1 MGNGMR
7 ITVIGGGVGGYPA
20 AIKAAR
26 LGSEVTLIE
35 RDRLGGVCLNW
46 GCIPTKSLLQTGETI
61 RTIQE
66 SETFGIK
73 CEGYRVDFQAVMN
86 RKNAVIRQLRQ
97 GVEKLLTAKKI
108 KILKGTAA
116 LIDASSVQI
125 METEE
130 KIKSDKIIIATGSKP
145 TKLNIDGAEGPD
157 VWDSDTLLEME
168 RLPKSAVIIGGGA
181 VGVEFAQILNCMGVE
196 VTILELMETLLPGT
210 DREVALA
217 LEKGLVQVGIKVF
230 TGAEVKRIKQEKAH
244 RAITFAVGTESK
256 KCQAEKVVVCTG
268 RRPEFSLL
276 HVDRIGLAHKNGVLI
291 VNDHM
296 ETNVPGIYAVGD
308 VVGGIMLAH
317 VAMAEGECAVK
328 NAMGHQSRISY
339 RAIPSCIYTSPEVA
353 SVGLTE
359 EEAKER
365 FDIQVGRF
373 PFYACG
379 KALVLNETY
388 GMVKVIAEKRY
399 GEVLGVHIIGPRAT
413 DMIAEAVL
421 GISMEM
427 TVEELAHA
435 VHPHPTI
442 SEAMME
448 AALTL
453 SGGAIHIP

>member
-1 MGNGMR
+1 
-7 ITVIGGGVGGYPA
+7 
-20 AIKAAR
+20 
-26 LGSEVTLIE
+26 
-35 RDRLGGVCLNW
+35 
-46 GCIPTKSLLQTGETI
+46 
-61 RTIQE
+61 
-66 SETFGIK
+66 
-73 CEGYRVDFQAVMN
+73 
-86 RKNAVIRQLRQ
+86 
-97 GVEKLLTAKKI
+97 
-108 KILKGTAA
+108 
-116 LIDASSVQI
+116 
-125 METEE
+125 
-130 KIKSDKIIIATGSKP
+130 
-145 TKLNIDGAEGPD
+145 
-157 VWDSDTLLEME
+157 
-168 RLPKSAVIIGGGA
+168 
-181 VGVEFAQILNCMGVE
+181 MGVE